1 MSACTHTRRSPQHLT
16 NHEHGPVW
24 SVRAGERRTTYSTQE
39 EQEAI
44 MTEYEELKHVINVK
58 SNTVTA
64 AKARKECWQK
74 IADSLNA

>member
-1 MSACTHTRRSPQHLT
+1 MDQSGASEQ
-16 NHEHGPVW
+16 
-24 SVRAGERRTTYSTQE
+24 AGERRTAYFTQE